1 MRRCPTARSTETK
14 EVRKT
19 SGGTAGAD
27 AEAATGPRG
36 SLYQRLRRA
45 GRHGLRAALDIRRH
59 AASDPRA
66 CISYLAARDGQKF
79 HRTVATSAERRK
91 MLRAADM
98 IDALIPDR
106 PGVAR
111 AACAA
116 SDRHG
121 VPRYALAWYY
131 LVRTHVP
138 RTIVETGVSFG
149 TSTFMILAAIEK
161 NGVGQLHSIDDG
173 AGIGLPGGVDVGYLV
188 PNQLRRHWLLVTGS
202 TASRLKPLFA
212 ELGAIDMFVHD
223 SAHVEDVMSFE
234 YEAAWAHLTPGGIL
248 ASDDVNATDSWQKFT
263 ARHSAQI
270 GDSCTLQEMARPSDS
285 EYLRPTVAYC
295 VKRSGAPVLSH
306 GAALHPAEPEHVASR
321 GGGPPG

>member
-1 MRRCPTARSTETK
+1 MR
-14 EVRKT
+14 
-19 SGGTAGAD
+19 
-27 AEAATGPRG
+27 
-36 SLYQRLRRA
+36 LA
-45 GRHGLRAALDIRRH
+45 GRHGLKVALDIRRH

-66 CISYLAARDGQKF
+66 CISYLATRDGQKF
-79 HRTVATSAERRK
+79 YRTVGTSAERRK
-91 MLRAADM
+91 MFRAAEM

-106 PGVAR
+106 PGAAR

-121 VPRYALAWYY
+121 VPRYALVWYY

-161 NGVGQLHSIDDG
+161 NGIGQLHSIDDG
-173 AGIGLPGGVDVGYLV
+173 AGIGLPGGADVGYLV
-188 PNQLRRHWLLVTGS
+188 PNQMRKHWRLVTGD
-202 TASRLKPLFA
+202 TASRLEPLLA

-234 YEAAWAHLTPGGIL
+234 YEAAWGHLGPGGIL
-248 ASDDVNATDSWQKFT
+248 ASDDVNAPDSWQKFT

-270 GDSCTLQEMARPSDS
+270 DDSCTLQELARPSDS
-285 EYLRPTVAYC
+285 EYLRPIVAYC
-295 VKRSGAPVLSH
+295 VKRSGDPSL
-306 GAALHPAEPEHVASR
+306 GRRAALHPTEPEHAASQ
-321 GGGPPG
+321 GGEPPG